1 MNKRY
6 IGQGNNLGNK
16 NSSLNE
22 EERTDL
28 YYDSD
33 IISIIDRD
41 WTIKLA
47 IVRSLGLEPHLQ
59 KNPQYIEWCNSAEA
73 DDASAKDFFEK
84 RLEYSNGQ
92 YDDLINSAIN
102 ELKSKYAS
110 MFSTIDNLYQ
120 QANNNGNPNKLDIVE
135 GYADLG
141 QKVFLEHRIPLP
153 ETRESLDNRR
163 ELGIIASEW
172 FGAFEKFGEC
182 RFCSS
187 FTGFVG
193 NQDLSASQGE
203 KSISFIIDTQSEE
216 LQKLLHLD
224 YFRFQRCRKEGD
236 LSAYT
241 EYEIDFLTQLDEWSN
256 HNNASDST
264 LQQLNGKGGED
275 VAFEHPNWIAVPG
288 GVPSKYIT
296 GIMLHG
302 IGPQELS
309 VELKDALKQFDC
321 PILDESY
328 SVIYAPN
335 NQNIKDEEM
344 ENN

>member
-22 EERTDL
+22 EERNDL

-33 IISIIDRD
+33 ITTIIDRD
-41 WTIKLA
+41 WFVKLA
-47 IVRSLGLEPHLQ
+47 IVRSLGLEPYLQ
-59 KNPQYIEWCNSAEA
+59 KNPQYIEWRNSAES
-73 DDASAKDFFEK
+73 DDASAKDYFEK
-84 RLEYSNGQ
+84 RLECSNGQ

-102 ELKSKYAS
+102 ELKSKYSS

-120 QANNNGNPNKLDIVE
+120 KANNNENPSKLDIVE
-135 GYADLG
+135 GYANLG

-163 ELGIIASEW
+163 ELGILASEW
-172 FGAFEKFGEC
+172 FGVFEKCSEC
-182 RFCSS
+182 RFCSA

-193 NQDLSASQGE
+193 NKNFSASQGE

-216 LQKLLHLD
+216 LRKLLHLD

-236 LSAYT
+236 LSSYT
-241 EYEIDFLTQLDEWSN
+241 EDEIEFLTQLDEWSN
-256 HNNASDST
+256 HNNATDKI

-275 VAFEHPNWIAVPG
+275 VAFEYPNWIAVPG
-288 GVPSKYIT
+288 GVPSKYII

-302 IGPQELS
+302 VDPQELS
-309 VELKDALKQFDC
+309 SELKDALKDFNC

-328 SVIYAPN
+328 CVIYAPN